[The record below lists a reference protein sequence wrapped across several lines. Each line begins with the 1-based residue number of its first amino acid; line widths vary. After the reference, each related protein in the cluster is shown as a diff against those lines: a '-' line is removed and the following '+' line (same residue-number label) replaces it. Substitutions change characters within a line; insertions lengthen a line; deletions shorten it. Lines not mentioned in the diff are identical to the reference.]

1 MAFPS
6 RSGVELKKEIVTHSS
21 ILAWKIPR
29 IEEPGRLQS
38 IEWQTDILGM
48 LTYTD
53 THTEIL
59 EQCIFSIKKL
69 MTKKANDIMML
80 AH

>member
-1 MAFPS
+1 MA
-6 RSGVELKKEIVTHSS
+6 THSS

-38 IEWQTDILGM
+38 IERPNILGM